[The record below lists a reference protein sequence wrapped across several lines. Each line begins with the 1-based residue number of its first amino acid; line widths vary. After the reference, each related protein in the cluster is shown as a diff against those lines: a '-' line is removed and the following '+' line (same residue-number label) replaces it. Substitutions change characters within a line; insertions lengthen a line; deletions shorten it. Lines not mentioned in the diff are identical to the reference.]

1 MAETGKRHDP
11 FPAFRFEV
19 TLDDEPAGGFSE
31 CTGLQLE
38 TEVQDYQE
46 GGLNEFV
53 RKFPT
58 RVKQSNLVLK
68 RGIVDRRLWD
78 WYYALAEGKV
88 DLRGGSILVRDP
100 AGDEVLVRWEFVD
113 AFPCKWQGP
122 DLNATQNNVAVETL
136 ELCHQGL
143 KLVAEQ
149 QT

>member
-1 MAETGKRHDP
+1 MAETGKRKDP
-11 FPAFRFEV
+11 FPAFRFEI
-19 TLDDEPAGGFSE
+19 TIDDEPAGGFSE
-31 CTGLQLE
+31 CSGLQLE
-38 TEVQDYQE
+38 TEVHDYQE
-46 GGLNEFV
+46 GGVNDFV
-53 RKFPT
+53 HKFPT

-78 WYYALAEGKV
+78 WYYALVEGTV
-88 DLRGGSILVRDP
+88 DLRGGSIMVRDP
-100 AGDEVLVRWEFVD
+100 AGDKVLVKWEFAG

-143 KLVAEQ
+143 QLVADQ